1 MLEKI
6 KLTFLTWG
14 LIFIMILMF
23 VYLGLWTIFSI
34 WWILTNNMIDRNMF
48 IILTTSISFI
58 LSLLLVLASLF
69 TKEK

>member
-14 LIFIMILMF
+14 LIFMMILLF
-23 VYLGLWTIFSI
+23 VSLGLWCIFSI
-34 WWILTNNMIDRNMF
+34 WWILTNNMVDRNMF
-48 IILTTSISFI
+48 MILTTSISFI
-58 LSLLLVLASLF
+58 LSFLLVLASIF